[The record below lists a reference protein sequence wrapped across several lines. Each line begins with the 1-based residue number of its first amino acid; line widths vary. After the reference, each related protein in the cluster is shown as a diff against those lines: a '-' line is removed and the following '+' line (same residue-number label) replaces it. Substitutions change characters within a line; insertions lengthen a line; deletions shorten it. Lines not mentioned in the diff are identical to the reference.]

1 MEIYLSHMMI
11 YRIIEKAGLIH
22 LFGKN
27 VLSYI
32 FTVAG
37 TLVST
42 IAFAVAFNWEMKKL
56 VII

>member
-1 MEIYLSHMMI
+1 MI

-37 TLVST
+37 ALVST
-42 IAFAVAFNWEMKKL
+42 IAFAMAFNWEMKKL